1 MGILR
6 HALFGVAQADLC
18 QQGEHLLVAL
28 GAGHLLVELNDL
40 SDLRPDGLHRVER
53 ITRIL
58 RYQANSRAA
67 KGIEALRG
75 PSANLLAVERYFSR
89 IAPGVIGQQAN
100 DRLRRGRLAGSG
112 FADERQHF
120 PSSEREADVMHHLSP
135 LASGTVA
142 NRQIFY

>member
-1 MGILR
+1 M
-6 HALFGVAQADLC
+6 
-18 QQGEHLLVAL
+18 
-28 GAGHLLVELNDL
+28 ELNNF
-40 SDLRPDGLHRVER
+40 SDLHTDGFHRVER

-58 RYQANSRAA
+58 RNQAYSRPA
-67 KGIEALRG
+67 KGIETLCG

-100 DRLRRGRLAGSG
+100 DRLRRGRLAGPG

-120 PSSEREADVMHHLSP
+120 PPSEREADVMHHFSP

-142 NRQIFY
+142 DRQIFY